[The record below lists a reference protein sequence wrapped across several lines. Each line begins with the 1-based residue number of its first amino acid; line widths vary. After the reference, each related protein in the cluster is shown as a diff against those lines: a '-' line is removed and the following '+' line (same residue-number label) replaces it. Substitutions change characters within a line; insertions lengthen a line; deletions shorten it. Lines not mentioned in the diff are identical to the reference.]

1 MRLQTHDSQHT
12 DRFRSDSHASFYR
25 WYLIICALIGFAGDG
40 LADIVT
46 DGFFGRTGSH
56 NASEEDID
64 DGRPDVVGKDGS
76 KRSPLQIW
84 GNDTPG
90 SGLSAEQV
98 RRWQADIRKTLF
110 VSDPLP
116 PLDAVIHGQFEP
128 ASGIVAE
135 RISYATQLGLRVP
148 AIVYS
153 QQAESGRRPALIIVN
168 GHGGDKY
175 AWYAF
180 YSGIL
185 YARAGAI
192 VLTYDPI
199 GEGERN
205 VHRESGTRAHDKLQ
219 EPREMG
225 RRMGGQMVTDLMQAV
240 SYLSQRPDVDPDR
253 IAACGYSMGSFILA
267 VTGAIDDRLH
277 ACVLVGGGNLDG
289 QGGNWDSSKPMCQ
302 SIPYKSLM
310 FLRDRGAAL
319 YAMHAL
325 RGPTLV
331 FNGLADTVVSIPDYG
346 KPFFDDLRERT
357 ARLLGRR
364 AGIFEV
370 GLVPDV
376 SHRPFF
382 ITEPVALWLEEH
394 LDFPNWTSA
403 TIRAMPTTH
412 ISAWVKANE
421 VEVDSRYAS
430 EDREGGVQALGV
442 GIPGLS
448 RTQLSCFTDAE
459 WHLQKD
465 RLIYEAW
472 VRKARARVGLEH

>member
-1 MRLQTHDSQHT
+1 MIMRNAIIPAVLLLLLNPCQGLPQSVHIGTEALVPTSPRSHYSRYVNWRPADGETVLIDNDGEPDVLGKNGSQ
-12 DRFRSDSHASFYR
+12 RNPIQIRYSDLSVE
-25 WYLIICALIGFAGDG
+25 G
-40 LADIVT
+40 LA
-46 DGFFGRTGSH
+46 
-56 NASEEDID
+56 
-64 DGRPDVVGKDGS
+64 
-76 KRSPLQIW
+76 
-84 GNDTPG
+84 
-90 SGLSAEQV
+90 AEQV
-98 RRWQADIRKTLF
+98 RRWQAAIRDSLF
-110 VSDPLP
+110 VPDPLP
-116 PLDAVIHGQFEP
+116 PLDPTNHGRFEP
-128 ASGIVAE
+128 AAGIVAE
-135 RISYATQLGLRVP
+135 RISYATNLGLRVP

-153 QQAESGRRPALIIVN
+153 PQAESGRRPALIIVN
-168 GHGGDKY
+168 GHGRDKY

-205 VHRESGTRAHDKLQ
+205 VHRESGTRAHDTLQ

-225 RRMGGQMVTDLMQAV
+225 QRMGGQMVTDLMQAV

-267 VTGAIDDRLH
+267 VTGAIEPRLH

-289 QGGNWDSSKPMCQ
+289 PGGNWDRSKPMCQ

-319 YAMHAL
+319 YALHAL

-331 FNGLADTVVSIPDYG
+331 FNGLADTVVSIPDHG

-364 AGIFEV
+364 AGIFDV

-382 ITEPVALWLEEH
+382 VTEPVALWLEEH
-394 LDFPNWTSA
+394 LDFSDWTPA

-412 ISAWVKANE
+412 VSQWVKENNVA
-421 VEVDSRYAS
+421 VDPRYAS

-448 RTQLSCFTDAE
+448 RAQLSVFTDQQ
-459 WHLQKD
+459 WYLQKD

-472 VRKARARVGLEH
+472 VRKARARLGPEH